1 MALDRFLHVGA
12 ALALAQSESQAL
24 RYVPERSPRETRLDK
39 RLAKDPKMA
48 WPDDMDVG
56 TV

>member
-39 RLAKDPKMA
+39 RLANDPQNGLA
-48 WPDDMDVG
+48 
-56 TV
+56 